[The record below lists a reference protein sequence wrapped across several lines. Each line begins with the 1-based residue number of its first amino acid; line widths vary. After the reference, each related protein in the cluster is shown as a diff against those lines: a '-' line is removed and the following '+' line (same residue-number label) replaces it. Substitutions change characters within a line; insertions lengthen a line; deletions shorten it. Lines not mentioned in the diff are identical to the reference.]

1 MSSKTLGLAF
11 AFAIGLVVGVGATA
25 ILLSARSGPTGVI
38 AERDRLQTEI
48 STATNQVAELGEQLA
63 TATTRAKKLD
73 DDNLKL
79 ATRVQELMKQS
90 PVANTAKSGK
100 DKPANPFAALLGD
113 ENSESGKAM
122 KGMMEAAMKQQLEG
136 KIAGMKSKLNL
147 TPDQETQIRALL
159 EQQSSAGGELAQKML
174 AGKMTKEEMADLQK
188 QQVDPEAQIKAL
200 LSPEQ
205 QTAYAELQTEE
216 RHNNARLMA
225 NGELLQMQ
233 SALGLSQEQQDKV
246 FQALYAQTEQQ
257 LSGAAN
263 GSGAKAYD
271 PTTMMTQ
278 KLEAMKG
285 VLTEEQFT
293 RYKAMQEQQLKLIQA
308 LLPQG
313 GGDVM
318 VTPQVIVKP

>member
-1 MSSKTLGLAF
+1 MKDMSSKTLGLAF
-11 AFAIGLVVGVGATA
+11 AFGLVVGVGATA
-25 ILLSARSGPTGVI
+25 IVLSARSGPAEVI
-38 AERDRLQTEI
+38 AERDRLQTEVGN
-48 STATNQVAELGEQLA
+48 ATNQVAELGEQLA
-63 TATTRAKKLD
+63 TATTRAQKLEA
-73 DDNLKL
+73 DNLKL
-79 ATRVQELMKQS
+79 ANRVQELMKQA
-90 PVANTAKSGK
+90 PGAGAAKSGK
-100 DKPANPFAALLGD
+100 DKPANPLAAMFGD

-147 TPDQETQIRALL
+147 TPEQESQIRTLL
-159 EQQSSAGGELAQKML
+159 EQQSNAGSELAQKML
-174 AGKMTKEEMADLQK
+174 TGKMTKEEMADIQKLQA
-188 QQVDPEAQIKAL
+188 DPEAQIKAL

-205 QTAYAELQTEE
+205 QTAYSELQTEE

-263 GSGAKAYD
+263 GSNAKSYD
-271 PTTMMTQ
+271 PATIITQ
-278 KLEAMKG
+278 KLEALKG

-293 RYKAMQEQQLKLIQA
+293 RYKAMQEQQMKLIQA
-308 LLPQG
+308 FMPKD
-313 GGDVM
+313 GGDV
-318 VTPQVIVKP
+318 VVPQVIVKP